1 MTSQQQFR
9 NIVFLGT
16 FIVIFWGCVFGRSAA
31 VGLNAAF
38 ISTVL
43 QRSAAASRL
52 SEAVHAHTGW
62 YSLWM
67 GEIWRGSVCDG
78 RARANHACFLMKQ
91 KQKHGV
97 VYYSAPLAE
106 SGPLPAQIQ
115 NRSADQSCQV
125 RRQQKHS
132 KTATLLFT
140 RGSKLHQKKWTIRTQ
155 LWARGQTLNATSQE
169 NKINNL
175 INLWAQI

>member
-38 ISTVL
+38 ISTAL
-43 QRSAAASRL
+43 QRSVCQRPFT
-52 SEAVHAHTGW
+52 HTGW

-140 RGSKLHQKKWTIRTQ
+140 PGSKLHQKKWTIRTQ

>member
-1 MTSQQQFR
+1 MTSQEQFR

-52 SEAVHAHTGW
+52 SEAVDAHTGW

-125 RRQQKHS
+125 RRQQN
-132 KTATLLFT
+132 TAKELLYSLLGEANCT
-140 RGSKLHQKKWTIRTQ
+140 RRNELSGHNCGPEARHWTPPHKRI
-155 LWARGQTLNATSQE
+155 
-169 NKINNL
+169 K
-175 INLWAQI
+175 